1 MGKILDS
8 IKDSKDV
15 KQLDIKGL
23 NSLSGE
29 IREFLIKT
37 VSKTGGHFASN
48 LGVVELTLAVHHVFD
63 MPKDKIVWDVGH
75 QSYTHKILTGRKDKM
90 GTIRQLNG
98 LSGFPKREE
107 SEYDCFDTG
116 HSSTSISAA
125 VGIARARDL
134 NKDNHEVIAVIG
146 DGALTG
152 GMAFEA
158 LNDVGRKHTK
168 MIVILNDNEMSISQ
182 NVGGLSKHLS
192 NIRTAPAYL
201 STKKD
206 VENFLSKIPVVG
218 KGIKSIIKRTKGGLK
233 KFLYPN
239 MLFEELGLKY
249 LGPVD
254 GHNMEALIKVLKRAK
269 REPGPVLIHIRTKK
283 GKGYTPAEERPNDF
297 HGVSSFDVETG
308 KSVKI
313 SSKATYSSVFG
324 DKISSIAKEK
334 ENITLISAAMI
345 EGTGLSKFS
354 KMYPERIFDVGIA
367 EQHAVTMA
375 AGMAVNG
382 ITPVVAL
389 YSSFLQRAYD
399 QVVHDVA
406 TQNLHVVF
414 AIDRAGLVGNDGE
427 THQGVFDTGFLMQI
441 PNMTIMAPTDYKEF
455 ENMIEFATSKYNAPI
470 AIRYPRG
477 SAPSNLN
484 NSDTPIEL
492 GKGVI
497 TMQGNDLTII
507 ASGKMVYTAMEV
519 RELLK
524 AKNIDA
530 EVLNLR
536 FIKPLDEELI
546 LKSVNKTGKVVII
559 EEAPKDASFAY
570 KIASL
575 LPGDTEI
582 MIETLPDEFIK
593 QGSIDELLKLNGLDA
608 KSIAHKIE
616 HKLCPVRK
624 IRA

>member
-367 EQHAVTMA
+367 EQHDVTMA

-441 PNMTIMAPTDYKEF
+441 HNMTIMAPTDYKEF

-470 AIRYPRG
+470 ALRYPRG
-477 SAPSNLN
+477 SAPSSLN
-484 NSDTPIEL
+484 NSYTPIEL

>member
-1 MGKILDS
+1 
-8 IKDSKDV
+8 
-15 KQLDIKGL
+15 
-23 NSLSGE
+23 
-29 IREFLIKT
+29 
-37 VSKTGGHFASN
+37 
-48 LGVVELTLAVHHVFD
+48 
-63 MPKDKIVWDVGH
+63 
-75 QSYTHKILTGRKDKM
+75 
-90 GTIRQLNG
+90 
-98 LSGFPKREE
+98 
-107 SEYDCFDTG
+107 
-116 HSSTSISAA
+116 
-125 VGIARARDL
+125 
-134 NKDNHEVIAVIG
+134 
-146 DGALTG
+146 
-152 GMAFEA
+152 
-158 LNDVGRKHTK
+158 
-168 MIVILNDNEMSISQ
+168 
-182 NVGGLSKHLS
+182 
-192 NIRTAPAYL
+192 
-201 STKKD
+201 
-206 VENFLSKIPVVG
+206 
-218 KGIKSIIKRTKGGLK
+218 
-233 KFLYPN
+233 

-313 SSKATYSSVFG
+313 SNKATYSSVFG
-324 DKISSIAKEK
+324 DKISSIAKESD
-334 ENITLISAAMI
+334 NITLISAAMI

-455 ENMIEFATSKYNAPI
+455 ENMIEFATNKYSAPI
-470 AIRYPRG
+470 ALRYPRG
-477 SAPSNLN
+477 SAPSSLN

-616 HKLCPVRK
+616 HTLCPVRK